1 MTVKSQIVAKTVV
14 MRFRLR
20 SAAAEPSA
28 APLAP
33 PNMSESPPPCPLW
46 SKTPTMRDNIETTF
60 KTRVMYITIDRTKK
74 ILSPYLGLYP
84 TDTGVSSGKWHA
96 TTLPAPSACR
106 GGSTDA
112 QRSVAFQQRVRKRH
126 PDGGSIGD
134 GTSPTSRMRFPEPG
148 IEGLATGT
156 ADSKAFV

>member
-1 MTVKSQIVAKTVV
+1 MTVNSQIVANTVV

-60 KTRVMYITIDRTKK
+60 KTRVMYITMDRTKRNP
-74 ILSPYLGLYP
+74 IALSGALPYGYRGLFGEMARHHSP
-84 TDTGVSSGKWHA
+84 GPISLQRGLNRRTEVCC
-96 TTLPAPSACR
+96 LPAASAESATR
-106 GGSTDA
+106 
-112 QRSVAFQQRVRKRH
+112 RRVNRRRH
-126 PDGGSIGD
+126 IAHKAN
-134 GTSPTSRMRFPEPG
+134 T
-148 IEGLATGT
+148 LA
-156 ADSKAFV
+156 